1 MDLLIGT
8 SNTGKLGEY
17 QMLLGS
23 VPLRLLSLKDV
34 GLGHMDV
41 AEDATTLEENARLK
55 VVAYS
60 QASGLVTL
68 ADDTGL
74 FVDALGGAPGVY
86 PARYGG
92 PGLTM
97 AQRRQKLLGELNGVP
112 DEWRTAEFQC
122 IIAVADP
129 VNGADYHVK
138 GICPGHIAQEER
150 EGGSGFGYDALFIP
164 QGYDLPWSL
173 VPMDEKNRIS
183 HRGQAAKLIVPILE
197 KIIQQH
203 GGS

>member
-8 SNTGKLGEY
+8 SNPGKLGEY
-17 QMLLGS
+17 EELLTGLT
-23 VPLRLLSLKDV
+23 LRLLTLRDV
-34 GLGHMDV
+34 GLGDMDV
-41 AEDATTLEENARLK
+41 PEDATTLEENAMKKAL
-55 VVAYS
+55 AYS

-74 FVDALGGAPGVY
+74 YVDALDGRPGVY

-97 AQRRQKLLGELNGVP
+97 GQRRQKLLGELEGVE
-112 DEWRTAEFQC
+112 DGRRTARFEC

-129 VNGADYHVK
+129 RTNQQYSVK
-138 GICPGHIAQEER
+138 GVCPGRIAQEER

-164 QGYDLPWSL
+164 QGYDVVWSL
-173 VPMDEKNRIS
+173 VAMDEKNSIS
-183 HRGQAAKLIVPILE
+183 HRGQAAKLIVPILD
-197 KIIQQH
+197 KIASTNE
-203 GGS
+203 G